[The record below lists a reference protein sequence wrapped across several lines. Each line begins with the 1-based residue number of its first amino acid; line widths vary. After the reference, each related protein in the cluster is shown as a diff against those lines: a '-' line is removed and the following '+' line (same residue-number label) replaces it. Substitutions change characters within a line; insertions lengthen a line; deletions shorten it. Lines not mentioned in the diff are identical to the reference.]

1 MNPFRLTSRTRPPPK
16 AAWRWR
22 ANISAAVRARAA
34 SLVTTEPG
42 AAIAVPWQVVSRTPD
57 GGIEVQH
64 CGRSPAHSVRFAL
77 AGDGMLGLS
86 LPSTVLP
93 GERVSVH
100 VRSGAA
106 RDCAAA
112 GDAMLVLRWFE
123 VDGREFLWPIAL
135 E

>member
-16 AAWRWR
+16 AASRWR
-22 ANISAAVRARAA
+22 ANIGAAVRARAA
-34 SLVTTEPG
+34 PHVTEPG
-42 AAIAVPWQVVSRTPD
+42 AAIAVPWQVVSRTSD

-64 CGRSPAHSVRFAL
+64 CGRAPAHSVRFAL

-86 LPSTVLP
+86 LPGTVLP
-93 GERVSVH
+93 GECVSVF
-100 VRSGAA
+100 VRRGAA